1 MHILN
6 VCIYAHI
13 YLYISIYVWK
23 YMNIYVFVCTYIYR
37 HTLQYCT
44 YICTV
49 CVCLSVYVYVCTV
62 YIYTLT
68 ESQSTVCVKT
78 RTGLKIVSFACRARC
93 SLILE
98 TRQLLKVRRSGCRR
112 RKLSVWKSF
121 QPVTQPITDIFLEIE
136 VSLIQSAVLL
146 RLVMRC
152 QKTKDEDRLL
162 QILYYFYT
170 HGCFPGYI
178 KTAKYGLLVLSCLF
192 FQLLDV
198 FEKSSHM

>member
-1 MHILN
+1 MYI
-6 VCIYAHI
+6 CTYISI
-13 YLYISIYVWK
+13 YLYICMEIYEHICICMYIYIQTHTTVLYIYMYSMCVSVCICLCMYSIYL
-23 YMNIYVFVCTYIYR
+23 YPQC
-37 HTLQYCT
+37 HTET
-44 YICTV
+44 
-49 CVCLSVYVYVCTV
+49 
-62 YIYTLT
+62 
-68 ESQSTVCVKT
+68 QSTVCMRT